1 MDLSFNQYA
10 LNHLLR
16 EILMHTNLF
25 LKSIEPQVSNIENG
39 YQDLNKEKEIQ
50 AIIDEKES
58 YKNYLSFA
66 NEKLKFY
73 LKKR

>member
-1 MDLSFNQYA
+1 MDLSFNQYV
-10 LNHLLR
+10 LNHLLQ

-25 LKSIEPQVSNIENG
+25 LKSIEPQVLNIENG
-39 YQDLNKEKEIQ
+39 NQDLNKEKEMQ
-50 AIIDEKES
+50 AIINEKES

>member
-1 MDLSFNQYA
+1 MDLSFNQYV
-10 LNHLLR
+10 LNHLLQ

-25 LKSIEPQVSNIENG
+25 LKSIEPQVLNIENG
-39 YQDLNKEKEIQ
+39 NQDLNKEKEMQ
-50 AIIDEKES
+50 AIINEKES

-73 LKKR
+73 LKKM

>member
-1 MDLSFNQYA
+1 MDLSFNQYV
-10 LNHLLR
+10 LNHLFQ

-25 LKSIEPQVSNIENG
+25 LKSIEPQVLNIENG
-39 YQDLNKEKEIQ
+39 NQDLNKEKEMQ
-50 AIIDEKES
+50 AIINEKES